1 MEELSARVLALSRT
15 DELTGF
21 QNRRGLA
28 AGGTKLL
35 QIADGQRG
43 EVRVL
48 FVDVGN
54 LQELNE
60 QVGHHA
66 GDAALQAVARALAV
80 TFRKVDVL
88 ARIGGTVFLAVALNL
103 DEAECDVMT
112 SRIMELLGAP
122 ETTEFV
128 GAPIVVSFG
137 WTTRPADRVS
147 RSTNWWPAPTGPCS
161 RPVTPAGRLSG
172 RHGSGRSDVSG
183 PAAALGRPPAA
194 GLGAFCRRV
203 EPPRDLGPA
212 YS

>member
-1 MEELSARVLALSRT
+1 M
-15 DELTGF
+15 
-21 QNRRGLA
+21 
-28 AGGTKLL
+28 LL
-35 QIADGQRG
+35 QIADGQHG

-54 LQELNE
+54 LQQLNE

-103 DEAECDVMT
+103 DETECDLMT

-128 GAPIVVSFG
+128 GATIVVSFG
-137 WTTRPADRVS
+137 WTTRPAD
-147 RSTNWWPAPTGPCS
+147 P
-161 RPVTPAGRLSG
+161 RLTLDELVA
-172 RHGSGRSDVSG
+172 RSDRAMLEARDARLAVSG
-183 PAAALGRPPAA
+183 PAPRPTPQ
-194 GLGAFCRRV
+194 
-203 EPPRDLGPA
+203 P
-212 YS
+212 